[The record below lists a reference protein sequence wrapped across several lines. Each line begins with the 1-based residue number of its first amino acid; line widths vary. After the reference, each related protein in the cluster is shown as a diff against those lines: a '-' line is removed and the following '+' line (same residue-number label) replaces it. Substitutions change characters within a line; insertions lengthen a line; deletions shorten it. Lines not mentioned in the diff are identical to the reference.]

1 MPMAIYLCII
11 ILYIKQIYRVGR
23 IKCSL
28 MKPSQ
33 AVITVEESLL
43 NLVFF
48 SAAYSTLTGSVSQ
61 HQNGHYVEN
70 FQ

>member
-1 MPMAIYLCII
+1 
-11 ILYIKQIYRVGR
+11 
-23 IKCSL
+23 